1 MPDAVD
7 DAQWFKVLLA
17 LRWPCAV
24 VASSAVLGGVL
35 LHVLSKPIPIRIA
48 LPPDQ
53 PLPVRAEVKELAQ
66 PIRVEQLNE
75 AIEIRAQE
83 VLTVRGSVGIDTKAP
98 IPISGEP
105 RVVVTNPV
113 EVKASAPLAVQG
125 NVAVKAA
132 EPLPVQASVDVS
144 ASEPLPV
151 KGSVEVDTP
160 NPLQVTTEVTLDTD
174 EDPIQVQVKEGL
186 LGIF

>member
-7 DAQWFKVLLA
+7 EAQWFKVLLA
-17 LRWPCAV
+17 VRWPCAV
-24 VASSAVLGGVL
+24 VASSAVLGGVV

-48 LPPDQ
+48 MPMDQ
-53 PLPVRAEVKELAQ
+53 PLPVRAEVKELAR

-75 AIEIRAQE
+75 AIEIKAQE
-83 VLTVRGSVGIDTKAP
+83 VLTVQGSVGIDTKTP
-98 IPISGEP
+98 IPTTGEH

-113 EVKASAPLAVQG
+113 EVKAKAPLAVQG

-151 KGSVEVDTP
+151 KGAVEVTTP
-160 NPLQVTTEVTLDTD
+160 NPLKVTTEVTLETD
-174 EDPIQVQVKEGL
+174 EKPIQVQVKEGL
-186 LGIF
+186 MGIF